1 MDWAHLQRP
10 KDDVHALCML
20 FFLSSSVTSL
30 MAYLHFQL
38 WLASVIFWSAKL
50 HWDVSFSTLQTAP
63 SSSRFFFNMMCPIVD
78 PGVGSLK
85 ADCSEA
91 KESWRRCMS
100 VGFQSEK
107 KEQPLTNLLSCV
119 DLHVDVRH
127 STGGSDAQMML
138 QMVQIDRY
146 CRDTPTVPPA
156 PVTSPLPPLVEF
168 LQSLAGL
175 VRLCPAPCRC
185 YGLEHSTSAKWG
197 NWSQLDL
204 WLLDPPQ
211 LNRAPPPPPSSFLSL
226 MPTFSLPL
234 LIITPP
240 PPSHPS
246 TLCSHYY

>member
-1 MDWAHLQRP
+1 
-10 KDDVHALCML
+10 ML
-20 FFLSSSVTSL
+20 
-30 MAYLHFQL
+30 
-38 WLASVIFWSAKL
+38 
-50 HWDVSFSTLQTAP
+50 
-63 SSSRFFFNMMCPIVD
+63 
-78 PGVGSLK
+78 
-85 ADCSEA
+85 
-91 KESWRRCMS
+91 

-107 KEQPLTNLLSCV
+107 KEQPLTNLFSCA

-156 PVTSPLPPLVEF
+156 PVTSPLPPSVEF

-211 LNRAPPPPPSSFLSL
+211 LNRPPPLHLLPPSFPLCPPSPSLFWSLPPHPPLPSIHFVLSL
-226 MPTFSLPL
+226 LLGVREPITSWFIVWFMSGDSPQPL
-234 LIITPP
+234 CGPILSVLTRNTLFLIN
-240 PPSHPS
+240 
-246 TLCSHYY
+246 